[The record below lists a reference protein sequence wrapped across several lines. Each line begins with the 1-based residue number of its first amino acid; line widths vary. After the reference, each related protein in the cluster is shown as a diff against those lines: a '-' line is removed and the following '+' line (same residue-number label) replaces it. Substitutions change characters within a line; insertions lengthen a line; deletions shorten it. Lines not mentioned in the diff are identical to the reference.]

1 MSDGCL
7 PGGSSEP
14 RQRGEGTERVVIFGL
29 GLRRQ
34 SVAADAHLPDATV
47 RTPNGPRPYS
57 HSIVLGGL
65 LEMSSATRFTPG
77 ISLMMRLE
85 IRSSR
90 S

>member
-1 MSDGCL
+1 V
-7 PGGSSEP
+7 PGT
-14 RQRGEGTERVVIFGL
+14 TERHPAVSGNQRLSGGGQPHGRERFTVTARSCQAPLRVARHGL
-29 GLRRQ
+29 W
-34 SVAADAHLPDATV
+34 D
-47 RTPNGPRPYS
+47 GPFAYS
-57 HSIVLGGL
+57 HSMVLGGL

>member
-1 MSDGCL
+1 VPGTTERHPAVSGNQRLSGAGQPQGGNASQSQLDRARHRFAL
-7 PGGSSEP
+7 PGTAVG
-14 RQRGEGTERVVIFGL
+14 RD
-29 GLRRQ
+29 LR
-34 SVAADAHLPDATV
+34 A
-47 RTPNGPRPYS
+47 YS
-57 HSIVLGGL
+57 HSMVLGGL